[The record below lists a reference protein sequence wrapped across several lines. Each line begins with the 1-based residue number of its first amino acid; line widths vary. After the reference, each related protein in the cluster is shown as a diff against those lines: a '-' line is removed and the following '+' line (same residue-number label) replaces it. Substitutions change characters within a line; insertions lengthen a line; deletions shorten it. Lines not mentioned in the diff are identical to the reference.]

1 MTRRICLPFLA
12 IALFAFLCASAAS
25 GIHLPC
31 DDVCQS
37 GASGTKNCSY
47 YGEGSCPAY
56 PNPCWM
62 SCSTYWSCTSYPAKG
77 EEDQA
82 ANQEEPEFA
91 VGTVVDELEVSHN
104 YGPCLMPFASERGD
118 KSSMD
123 EPVMETPAVEKL
135 DPAAFER

>member
-1 MTRRICLPFLA
+1 MTRRLHLPFLA
-12 IALFAFLCASAAS
+12 IALFAFLCASAAP

-82 ANQEEPEFA
+82 ATPEAPEFA
-91 VGTVVDELEVSHN
+91 VGTVVDELELSHN
-104 YGPCLMPFASERGD
+104 YGPCLFALKGD
-118 KSSMD
+118 EEDSSSTPEVMEEPTP
-123 EPVMETPAVEKL
+123 EPVEPVTL
-135 DPAAFER
+135 ER